1 MIKTIIELFNVNP
14 LSGIES
20 PLSIIIIITIILI
33 ISGSILIKSN
43 TTEKWSLIKDYFTN
57 NKVRFILVF
66 FLYFITGI
74 LQQGLLVLI
83 YKGFQYINPDSGWN
97 MIYAAGSFAILH
109 FPNFI
114 LMFSVMGISLVF
126 LHHYGIY
133 ENIYIIGIYHGLLGN
148 FLKFMLPEELKT
160 SFTVGFKYIRLYKK
174 KIYHN
179 LLKKRLKNILEEHI
193 KKSTYRKE
201 FTIYTDINVWLEEQ
215 DYNSRKSYII
225 INNDGFSEDTTSV
238 ELNKKPCIFIEILDA
253 RKITIKRNS
262 KFNRLNHYHPN
273 EYWLI
278 DPLNR
283 IFEIFY
289 TEHENN
295 KYILYDIV
303 NDMDTLLASPE
314 LGEIEI
320 DFNKLFTRFKFF
332 KMNPFI

>member
-14 LSGIES
+14 LYGIES
-20 PLSIIIIITIILI
+20 PLSIIIIIAIILI
-33 ISGSILIKSN
+33 LSGSLLIKAN
-43 TTEKWSLIKDYFTN
+43 TTEKWGLIKDYFKN
-57 NKVRFILVF
+57 NKIRFILIF

-74 LQQGLLVLI
+74 LQQTLLVLI

-97 MIYAAGSFAILH
+97 MFFAAGSFAIFH

-114 LMFSVMGISLVF
+114 LMFSVMSISLVF

-148 FLKFMLPEELKT
+148 FLKFLLPEELKT

-174 KIYHN
+174 KIYHS
-179 LLKKRLKNILEEHI
+179 LLKKRLINILEEHI
-193 KKSTYRKE
+193 KKSTNRKE
-201 FTIYTDINVWLEEQ
+201 YTVYTDINLWLEGQ
-215 DYNSRKSYII
+215 DYNSRKSIII
-225 INNDGFSEDTTSV
+225 INNDGLSENITR
-238 ELNKKPCIFIEILDA
+238 EEFHKKPCIFIEILDA
-253 RKITIKRNS
+253 RKITIKRN
-262 KFNRLNHYHPN
+262 KFNIVNHYHPN

-289 TEHENN
+289 IDLENN

-303 NDMDTLLASPE
+303 NDMDNLLVSPE

-320 DFNKLFTRFKFF
+320 DFNKFFTRFKFF